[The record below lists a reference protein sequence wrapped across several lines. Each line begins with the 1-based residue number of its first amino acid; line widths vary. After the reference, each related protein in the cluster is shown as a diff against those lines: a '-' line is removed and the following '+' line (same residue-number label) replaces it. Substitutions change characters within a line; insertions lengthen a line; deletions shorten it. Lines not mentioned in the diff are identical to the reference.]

1 MAARWLTKEQ
11 QRAWRAYIEAVRLL
25 QEALDAQLQADA
37 DMPHAYY
44 EILVRLSEAP
54 QRQLRMTELATG
66 TQSSRSRVSHAVS
79 RLEERGWV
87 RREPCASDRR
97 GLLAVLTDEGYA
109 ALAAAAP
116 GHVAQV
122 RATVIDPLS
131 REQLQALADAS
142 AAIAAAIRDLTDPDA
157 GG

>member
-1 MAARWLTKEQ
+1 MDRMATRWLSKEQ

-25 QEALDAQLQADA
+25 QDSLDAQLQAEA

-44 EILVRLSEAP
+44 EILVRLSESP
-54 QRQLRMTELATG
+54 DRKLRMAELASG

-97 GLLAVLTDEGYA
+97 GQLAVLTDEGFA

-122 RATVIDPLS
+122 RATVIDALS
-131 REQLQALADAS
+131 AEQLRALADAS
-142 AAIAAAIRDLTDPDA
+142 CAIAAAVRATGCD
-157 GG
+157 

>member
-142 AAIAAAIRDLTDPDA
+142 AAIAAAIRNLTHPDS